1 MVNYHKVLT
10 FIAESEAQELI
21 QRFIQSE
28 QFKNE
33 SKVINATLKLLEQQE
48 PKLQHLRTLI
58 DEGVSFGS
66 AELLDEERFLQELKT
81 L

>member
-1 MVNYHKVLT
+1 MLT

-58 DEGVSFGS
+58 DEGGSFGS